1 MLAHI
6 SIPEGAPFAHER
18 PNGETDIWEGTCIQ
32 SSQIPSQIPEY
43 LRDDD
48 KVILTRHHKGH
59 SHGPETVMFT
69 AAQFCHFSSTLE
81 A

>member
-1 MLAHI
+1 MPAHI
-6 SIPEGAPFAHER
+6 STPEGTPFAHER
-18 PNGETDIWEGTCIQ
+18 PNGETDIWEGTYIQ
-32 SSQIPSQIPEY
+32 SSQIPEY